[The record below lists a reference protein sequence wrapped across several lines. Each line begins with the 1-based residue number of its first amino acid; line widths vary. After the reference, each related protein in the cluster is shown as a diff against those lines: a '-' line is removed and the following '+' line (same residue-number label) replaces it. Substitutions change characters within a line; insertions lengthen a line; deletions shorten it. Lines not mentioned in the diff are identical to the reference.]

1 MTEAQIAC
9 LLEESPTA
17 DFTDAERAAVAF
29 GEELTKHPQGV
40 REETWTELRKHWDE
54 RQVVE
59 LVAVAAMFNSFNR
72 FNNALQVDLTVYPK
86 KLG

>member
-1 MTEAQIAC
+1 VTEAQVAS
-9 LLEESPTA
+9 LLDEGPPA

-29 GEELTKHPQGV
+29 GEALTKQPQGV
-40 REETWTELRKHWDE
+40 GEETWTELRKHWNE

-59 LVAVAAMFNSFNR
+59 LVAVAALFNSFNR

>member
-9 LLEESPTA
+9 LLEETPSA

-29 GEELTKHPQGV
+29 AEELTKHPQGV
-40 REETWTELRKHWDE
+40 SDAVWSELRKHWDE
-54 RQVVE
+54 RQAVE
-59 LVAVAAMFNSFNR
+59 IVAVAAMFNSFNR

>member
-1 MTEAQIAC
+1 VTEAQIAC
-9 LLEESPTA
+9 LMDEAPSA
-17 DFTDAERAAVAF
+17 DFSDAERAALAF
-29 GEELTKHPQGV
+29 AEELTKHPQGV
-40 REETWTELRKHWDE
+40 SDAVFAELRKHWDE

-72 FNNALQVDLTVYPK
+72 FNTALQVDLTVYPT